1 MIERMNKAPRRR
13 GIAAVVMV
21 VLLLILNVIIVGMV
35 LSGARDEHLTVR
47 RLETVQA
54 FYAAEAG
61 INMAVRERLV
71 CEDEDGDGAIATISD
86 DATDGTDP
94 VIGAAGMTAQVVVT
108 KVDDCPT
115 SSAVTVTSKGR
126 SGEAMRVAEAIFDYR

>member
-1 MIERMNKAPRRR
+1 MITRTNKPPPRR

-86 DATDGTDP
+86 DAADGTDP
-94 VIGAAGMTAQVVVT
+94 IIGTGTTAQVVVT

-115 SSAVTVTSKGR
+115 SSAITVTSRAR
-126 SGEAMRVAEAIFDYR
+126 SGQSMRVAEAVFDYR